1 MRNSRFFAALALAL
15 SACILVACF
24 PKGYTDK
31 EEKAQINAAVALTE
45 KYTDEY
51 APDAYISK
59 RDFCVLDQQTEGN
72 PKLYL
77 TDWAEGKFKDSKNH
91 KNYSVYVNTKTGE
104 VYTDHNWD
112 EVDSYGRKLFYEQF
126 EDAYKMNFTLLGFLT
141 LPYKDGDNSF
151 GDITL
156 LKMLPGSEKIDKSFV
171 KNVFF
176 GGDYEIAYYVDV
188 TEDCDMD
195 IFRNADISA
204 LGKKARLHVRQYS
217 EDDFYKKT
225 SQGGPEFI
233 DETKV
238 LAIYDSDNP
247 DEEDT
252 KNPSDNNQSDG
263 DVTELTEDIY
273 RCDPGEVFAAMS
285 DWQFIFSSGAGGWAT
300 ELSVNPDGTFSGLYY
315 DDDMGDTGSGYENG
329 TRYECDFTGRFNEK
343 ILTGGPLI
351 YKLIIDEMNCVHKPG
366 TEEIIDGVRHIYT
379 EPYGLEGLTG
389 REDDLIF
396 CDAGVVTQIFTEEE
410 RQWLSSVGFGC
421 YVGSDF
427 DYIRDVPE
435 ELPFAALLNMKEDQ
449 AFYSQNR
456 SEKNKTYLVN
466 MAQLPGLHNEKSTK
480 NSDNTYCYVDEN
492 DDGSFRV
499 INTCFKT
506 TKSFDEYNDADTFV
520 YDSLKEIYGKAAPA
534 KDDVHI
540 SSPKDA
546 YDTDYW
552 KMIISGNYSDYAFWY
567 PTGEDGDISCNARFT
582 VVHGYETDTSY
593 VYAYIIEIDRGGRR
607 KTCPDA
613 GIGTYYISSLALTG
627 KDEKLSSA
635 GEGAGAIRSILCEM
649 QTPGDGT
656 VLAKEVIMVSE
667 SNKDLIKKYHLENAD
682 FDNDYE
688 MVYPDKNYSEYRLA
702 DKSYT
707 PFYIQYPK
715 DKVHKLCFSYD
726 LDSYMGEQSP
736 DNTRLMQ
743 LYLNKDGEIVYA
755 YEVYTP

>member
-15 SACILVACF
+15 STCILCACF

-59 RDFCVLDQQTEGN
+59 SDFRVLDRQAEGD

-156 LKMLPGSEKIDKSFV
+156 SKMLPGDEETNESFV
-171 KNVFF
+171 KDVFF
-176 GGDYEIAYYVDV
+176 GSDYEMTYYVDV
-188 TEDCDMD
+188 SEDCDMD
-195 IFRNADISA
+195 MFRNADISA
-204 LGKKARLHVRQYS
+204 LGGKARLHVRQYS
-217 EDDFYKKT
+217 EDDFYRRT
-225 SQGGPEFI
+225 SGGSGAGSPEVV

-263 DVTELTEDIY
+263 DVPEPTEDIY

-300 ELSVNPDGTFSGLYY
+300 ELSVNPDGTFSGLYC

-329 TRYECDFTGRFNEK
+329 TRYECDFTGRFNKK

-351 YKLIIDEMNCVHKPG
+351 YKLIIDEMNCEHKPG

-466 MAQLPGLHNEKSTK
+466 TVQLPGLHNEKSTK
-480 NSDNTYCYVDEN
+480 NSDGYYYVDGN

-506 TKSFDEYNDADTFV
+506 SKDYDEYNDADTLV
-520 YDSLKEIYGKAAPA
+520 YDSLKKIYGKDAPT
-534 KDDVHI
+534 KDDVYI
-540 SSPKDA
+540 TSPKDA

-552 KMIISGNYSDYAFWY
+552 KMIISGNYSDYAVWY
-567 PTGEDGDISCNARFT
+567 PAGEGGNISCSGRFT
-582 VVHGYETDTSY
+582 VVRGYEADTSY
-593 VYAYIIEIDRGGRR
+593 VYAYIIETDSSKRS
-607 KTCPDA
+607 KSYPDA

-667 SNKDLIKKYHLENAD
+667 SNKEFN
-682 FDNDYE
+682 
-688 MVYPDKNYSEYRLA
+688 EYRLA

>member
-1 MRNSRFFAALALAL
+1 MKKSKLITVFAVAL
-15 SACILVACF
+15 STCILCACF

-59 RDFCVLDQQTEGN
+59 SDFCVLDRQTEGD

-112 EVDSYGRKLFYEQF
+112 DALSYGRKLFYEQF

-156 LKMLPGSEKIDKSFV
+156 SKMLPGDEETNESFV
-171 KNVFF
+171 KDVFF
-176 GGDYEIAYYVDV
+176 GDDYEMIYYVDV

-195 IFRNADISA
+195 MFRNADISA
-204 LGKKARLHVRQYS
+204 LGKKARLLVRQYS
-217 EDDFYKKT
+217 ADDFYARTSGGAGGSSPDVIDEEKVLATYDSDYPDEDGEKKT
-225 SQGGPEFI
+225 SG
-233 DETKV
+233 
-238 LAIYDSDNP
+238 
-247 DEEDT
+247 
-252 KNPSDNNQSDG
+252 KNKSKKKKQSDEG
-263 DVTELTEDIY
+263 EVELTEDMY
-273 RCDPGEVFAAMS
+273 RCDTDEVFAAMS

-300 ELSVNPDGTFSGLYY
+300 ELSVEPDGTFSGEYY
-315 DDDMGDTGSGYENG
+315 DSDMGDTGDGYENG
-329 TRYECDFTGRFNEK
+329 TYYECKFTGRFNEK
-343 ILTGGPLI
+343 ILSGGPLI
-351 YKLIIDEMNCVHKPG
+351 YKLIIDEMNYEHKPG
-366 TEEIIDGVRHIYT
+366 TGETIDGTRYIYT
-379 EPYGLEGLTG
+379 EPYGLEGIVG
-389 REDDLIF
+389 DEDSLCF
-396 CDAGVVTQIFTEEE
+396 TDAGVVTQIFNEDEL
-410 RQWLSSVGFGC
+410 QWLSSVGFGVP
-421 YVGSDF
+421 VGQDW
-427 DYIRDVPE
+427 DYIRDIPE
-435 ELPFAALLNMKEDQ
+435 ELPFAALLNTKEDQ

-480 NSDNTYCYVDEN
+480 NSDNTYYYVDEN

-506 TKSFDEYNDADTFV
+506 TKSFDEYNDADTLV
-520 YDSLKEIYGKAAPA
+520 YDSLKKIYGKDAPT
-534 KDDVHI
+534 KDDVYI
-540 SSPKDA
+540 TSPKDA

-552 KMIISGNYSDYAFWY
+552 KMIISGNYSDYAVWY
-567 PTGEDGDISCNARFT
+567 PAGEGGNISCSGRFT
-582 VVHGYETDTSY
+582 VVRGYEADTSY
-593 VYAYIIEIDRGGRR
+593 VYAYIIETDSSKRS
-607 KTCPDA
+607 KSYPDA

-667 SNKDLIKKYHLENAD
+667 SNKEFN
-682 FDNDYE
+682 
-688 MVYPDKNYSEYRLA
+688 EYRLA

>member
-1 MRNSRFFAALALAL
+1 MRGSRLISALALVL
-15 SACILVACF
+15 FTCMLCACV

-31 EEKAQINAAVALTE
+31 EEKAQINAAVSLVE
-45 KYTDEY
+45 EYTDEHT
-51 APDAYISK
+51 DGAYISK
-59 RDFCVLDQQTEGN
+59 SDFGVLDRAADGDMP
-72 PKLYL
+72 PKQYL
-77 TDWAEGKFKDSKNH
+77 TDWVKGGFRDVKKYTA
-91 KNYSVYVNTKTGE
+91 YVNTETGE
-104 VYTDHNWD
+104 VYTDYDWD
-112 EVDSYGRKLFYEQF
+112 KVDSYGRKLFNEQF
-126 EDAYKMNFTLLGFLT
+126 GDKYKMNYTISSFLT
-141 LPYKDGDNSF
+141 LPYKEGDNSF

-156 LKMLPGSEKIDKSFV
+156 SKMLPGDEKINESFL
-171 KNVFF
+171 KDVFF
-176 GGDYEIAYYVDV
+176 GDDYEMIYYVDV

-195 IFRNADISA
+195 MFRNADIEA
-204 LGKKARLHVRQYS
+204 LGGKARLLVRQYS
-217 EDDFYKKT
+217 ADDLYRRTSGGAGGSSPDVIDEEKVIATYDSDYPDEDGEKKT
-225 SQGGPEFI
+225 SR
-233 DETKV
+233 
-238 LAIYDSDNP
+238 
-247 DEEDT
+247 
-252 KNPSDNNQSDG
+252 KNKSKKKKQSDEG
-263 DVTELTEDIY
+263 EVELTEDMY
-273 RCDPGEVFAAMS
+273 RCDTDEVFAAMS

-300 ELSVNPDGTFSGLYY
+300 ELSVEPDGTFSGEYY
-315 DDDMGDTGSGYENG
+315 DSDMGDTGDGYENG
-329 TRYECDFTGRFNEK
+329 TYYECKFTGRFNEK
-343 ILTGGPLI
+343 ILSGGPLI
-351 YKLIIDEMNCVHKPG
+351 YKLIIDEMNYEHKPG
-366 TEEIIDGVRHIYT
+366 TGETIDGTRYIYT
-379 EPYGLEGLTG
+379 EPYGLEGIVG
-389 REDDLIF
+389 DEDSLCF
-396 CDAGVVTQIFTEEE
+396 TDAGVVTQIFNEDEL
-410 RQWLSSVGFGC
+410 QWLSSVGFGVP
-421 YVGSDF
+421 VGQDW

-466 MAQLPGLHNEKSTK
+466 TVQLPGLHNEKSTK
-480 NSDNTYCYVDEN
+480 NSDNTYYYVDEN

-506 TKSFDEYNDADTFV
+506 TKSYDEYNDAATLV
-520 YDSLKEIYGKAAPA
+520 YDSLKEIYGKAVPA

-540 SSPKDA
+540 SSPKDV

-567 PTGEDGDISCNARFT
+567 PAGEDGDISCNARFT

-593 VYAYIIEIDRGGRR
+593 VYAYIIETDSSKRS
-607 KTCPDA
+607 KSYPDA

-667 SNKDLIKKYHLENAD
+667 SNKEFN
-682 FDNDYE
+682 
-688 MVYPDKNYSEYRLA
+688 EYRLA

>member
-1 MRNSRFFAALALAL
+1 MKKSKLITVFAVAL
-15 SACILVACF
+15 STCILCACF

-59 RDFCVLDQQTEGN
+59 RDFCVLDRQTEGN

-156 LKMLPGSEKIDKSFV
+156 SKMLPGDEETNESFV
-171 KNVFF
+171 KDVFF
-176 GGDYEIAYYVDV
+176 GSDYEMTYYVDV
-188 TEDCDMD
+188 SEDCDMD
-195 IFRNADISA
+195 MFRNADISA

-238 LAIYDSDNP
+238 LATYDSNCP
-247 DEEDT
+247 DEEKT
-252 KNPSDNNQSDG
+252 KNSSEDNKQSDG
-263 DVTELTEDIY
+263 DVPELTEDIY
-273 RCDPGEVFAAMS
+273 RCDPDEVFEAMS

-300 ELSVNPDGTFSGLYY
+300 ELSVNPDGTFSGLYC

-329 TRYECDFTGRFNEK
+329 TRYECDFTGRFNKK

-351 YKLIIDEMNCVHKPG
+351 YKLIIDEMNCEHKPG

-389 REDDLIF
+389 REDALIF
-396 CDAGVVTQIFTEEE
+396 CDAGVVTQVFTEEE
-410 RQWLSSVGFGC
+410 QQWLSSVGFGC

-435 ELPFAALLNMKEDQ
+435 ELPFAALLNTMEDQ

-466 MAQLPGLHNEKSTK
+466 TVQLPGLHNEKSTK
-480 NSDNTYCYVDEN
+480 NSDGYYYVDGN

-499 INTCFKT
+499 ISTCFKT
-506 TKSFDEYNDADTFV
+506 SKDYDEYNDADTFV
-520 YDSLKEIYGKAAPA
+520 YDSLKKIYGKDAPA
-534 KDDVHI
+534 KDDVYI
-540 SSPKDA
+540 TSPKDA

-552 KMIISGNYSDYAFWY
+552 KMIISGNYSDYAVWY
-567 PTGEDGDISCNARFT
+567 PAGEGGNISCSGRFT
-582 VVHGYETDTSY
+582 VVRGYEADTSY
-593 VYAYIIEIDRGGRR
+593 VYAYIIETDSSKRS
-607 KTCPDA
+607 KSYPDA

-667 SNKDLIKKYHLENAD
+667 SNKEFN
-682 FDNDYE
+682 
-688 MVYPDKNYSEYRLA
+688 EYRLA